1 MRKQK
6 GNPIHMINQR
16 NGARNVMMQR
26 KYGWTFEVDIH
37 GMRAAEAKKQLELLL
52 GRVGNDIREVVV
64 NHGYHGG
71 KILQEMVRAELKHPR
86 IQRKILSLNSGE
98 TTLVLKTK
106 D

>member
-1 MRKQK
+1 
-6 GNPIHMINQR
+6 MINQR

-26 KYGWTFEVDIH
+26 KYGWTLEVDIH

-64 NHGYHGG
+64 IHGYHGG

>member
-26 KYGWTFEVDIH
+26 KYGWTLEVDIH
-37 GMRAAEAKKQLELLL
+37 GMRAAEAKKQAAEEK
-52 GRVGNDIREVVV
+52 R
-64 NHGYHGG
+64 
-71 KILQEMVRAELKHPR
+71 RAAEE
-86 IQRKILSLNSGE
+86 RKN
-98 TTLVLKTK
+98 KK